1 MVAGPDDRYPAA
13 AWRSYCC
20 RWLQRNSAIHL
31 YLILTPVMTNN
42 NINKYKVILVITVG
56 MGLLSLLFSS
66 KILLYIGLG
75 AGVLSLVSEKLAGGV
90 VWVWGKIAMVLVFI
104 NTRILLSLVYFVFLL
119 PISALSKMFSK
130 NGVIKKRKEGS
141 YFEQRDHLYTP
152 EDISNTW

>member
-1 MVAGPDDRYPAA
+1 
-13 AWRSYCC
+13 
-20 RWLQRNSAIHL
+20 
-31 YLILTPVMTNN
+31 MTNN

-90 VWVWGKIAMVLVFI
+90 VWVWGKIALVLGFI

-130 NGVIKKRKEGS
+130 NGVIKKRKEES